1 MKFSSAD
8 IKWLCA
14 STNCGSSVVAGAEQ
28 SVVDTFQA
36 VAFEELLFGF
46 LVSNFQQFMADPKDT
61 ILLSQ
66 DSSADLYREVFKGQN
81 FASQENNEPK
91 AHLAE
96 LLKDDVFE
104 AKFDLTSIDQTFEKK
119 FLFNKTLGEL
129 LKTIH
134 EEAPSFE
141 KIGFETRKLD
151 SSESASED
159 KRQGEL
165 TLLPH
170 EPKIALKE
178 LDNLNR
184 SSEETAYNQVLE
196 QSNITH
202 AAQFQN
208 MFKSDS
214 SHFKQSSNPKELSD
228 KIKDNQNNPSS
239 IILPDSEPSLTSDKA
254 AFQHWSTNFKQQ
266 NLDNHLK
273 NQTKLGAI
281 RSFEAADV
289 DTRSAVAMSAA
300 WRSGYDLND
309 YKTSSYASGYQ
320 ELDLKGLDAKTSDLE
335 GNGERRDRNE
345 FQFSNHTIFDSKINS
360 LTDGELAG
368 NFETLEMLIS
378 LKDNIYLNLRR
389 TVEHFI
395 GSNSFAVRISMDSE
409 LVRSVVVQ
417 FDHGKV
423 RAFIQSKDERLR
435 KLVVESSDELR
446 KALNRRGFEL
456 VELQFVDALTEDMKN
471 FPVVEPAQH
480 LHLDFTRR

>member
-1 MKFSSAD
+1 MKFSSTD
-8 IKWLCA
+8 IQRLFA
-14 STNCGSSVVAGAEQ
+14 STNSGSSVVSKAEQ

-36 VAFEELLFGF
+36 LAFEELLLAF
-46 LVSNFQQFMADPKDT
+46 LVSNFKQFMADPKDT
-61 ILLSQ
+61 ILLLK
-66 DSSADLYREVFKGQN
+66 DLNADLSREVIEGRNSGFEEDNKL
-81 FASQENNEPK
+81 K
-91 AHLAE
+91 LHLTK
-96 LLKDDVFE
+96 LLEDDVSE
-104 AKFDLTSIDQTFEKK
+104 TSFDLVKTDHTFEKK
-119 FLFNKTLGEL
+119 FLFNEIFGDL
-129 LKTIH
+129 LKKIQ
-134 EEAPSFE
+134 EENAPFE
-141 KIGFETRKLD
+141 RCWLATEKFNRT
-151 SSESASED
+151 ESVSED

-208 MFKSDS
+208 MLKSDS
-214 SHFKQSSNPKELSD
+214 SHFKQSSNLQEFSD

-273 NQTKLGAI
+273 NQTKLGAV

-289 DTRSAVAMSAA
+289 ETQSTVAMSTAR
-300 WRSGYDLND
+300 RSGDDLND

-320 ELDLKGLDAKTSDLE
+320 ELDLQGLDAKTSDLE

-345 FQFSNHTIFDSKINS
+345 FRFSNHTIFDSKINS
-360 LTDGELAG
+360 LTGGELAG

-471 FPVVEPAQH
+471 FPVVEPVQH
-480 LHLDFTRR
+480 LHLGFTRR

>member
-8 IKWLCA
+8 IQWLYA
-14 STNCGSSVVAGAEQ
+14 STNCGSSIVAGAEQ

-46 LVSNFQQFMADPKDT
+46 LVSNFQQFMAGPKDT
-61 ILLSQ
+61 ILLLK
-66 DSSADLYREVFKGQN
+66 DPSADLSREVFEGQN
-81 FASQENNEPK
+81 SGSQGNNEPN

-96 LLKDDVFE
+96 HLKDDVFE
-104 AKFDLTSIDQTFEKK
+104 ARFDLTNIDQTFEKK

-134 EEAPSFE
+134 EEASSFE
-141 KIGFETRKLD
+141 KIGFETGKLD

-159 KRQGEL
+159 KQQGGPR
-165 TLLPH
+165 LLPH
-170 EPKIALKE
+170 EAKIALQE
-178 LDNLNR
+178 PGNLNK
-184 SSEETAYNQVLE
+184 SFEETASPNSE
-196 QSNITH
+196 
-202 AAQFQN
+202 
-208 MFKSDS
+208 
-214 SHFKQSSNPKELSD
+214 QSSNPKELSD
-228 KIKDNQNNPSS
+228 KIKGNRNNPSS
-239 IILPDSEPSLTSDKA
+239 SIHPDSEPSSMSHKGG
-254 AFQHWSTNFKQQ
+254 FQPWSTNFKQQ

-281 RSFEAADV
+281 RSFEAADA
-289 DTRSAVAMSAA
+289 DTQNAIATSVA

-309 YKTSSYASGYQ
+309 YKTSSYATGYQ
-320 ELDLKGLDAKTSDLE
+320 ELDLQGLDAKTSDLE
-335 GNGERRDRNE
+335 GNGGRRDRNE

-368 NFETLEMLIS
+368 NFETLDMLIS

-389 TVEHFI
+389 TVDQFI

-417 FDHGKV
+417 FDQGKV

-435 KLVVESSDELR
+435 KLVVESSNELR

-456 VELQFVDALTEDMKN
+456 VELQFVDALSEDMKN
-471 FPVVEPAQH
+471 FPVVEPVQH
-480 LHLDFTRR
+480 LHHDFMRR